1 MSTGLIRALHILS
14 SHSRGLHPGA
24 HDTSLSGSSW
34 SHLLNVRL
42 VGPVSMGLLELVH
55 LLLLLVLYFL
65 FDVLVSLEK
74 LVVFDLTQLQSFIEV
89 SFQFFLES
97 VHLVL
102 LLLDELGLGSDDL
115 LMSLLH
121 VLFSL
126 NRLQLLAL
134 LLDIMS
140 ILILLLLR
148 EICLDLLLIQEHG
161 AEFECERKLFLES
174 LSIAFDL
181 LGMSIFKFTKCLSIL
196 FLGLQ
201 EILVPLLVEFLILLD
216 VSLLTFVFL
225 LSLIA
230 VKFTSGVLV
239 ILTLELGYSVFG
251 HFGFHVFALLFA
263 LFLVLLENSDEI
275 VNIF

>member
-1 MSTGLIRALHILS
+1 MSTGLISALHILS
-14 SHSRGLHPGA
+14 SHSRGFHPEA

-74 LVVFDLTQLQSFIEV
+74 LVVFDLTQLQSFIEFF
-89 SFQFFLES
+89 FQFFLES

-126 NRLQLLAL
+126 NRFQLLKF

-140 ILILLLLR
+140 I
-148 EICLDLLLIQEHG
+148 
-161 AEFECERKLFLES
+161 
-174 LSIAFDL
+174 
-181 LGMSIFKFTKCLSIL
+181 
-196 FLGLQ
+196 
-201 EILVPLLVEFLILLD
+201 
-216 VSLLTFVFL
+216 
-225 LSLIA
+225 
-230 VKFTSGVLV
+230 
-239 ILTLELGYSVFG
+239 
-251 HFGFHVFALLFA
+251 
-263 LFLVLLENSDEI
+263 
-275 VNIF
+275 